1 MKNSDFKNPVM
12 ALAMT
17 VAMLFTSMI
26 SFAQV
31 TAYDE
36 GVNGDLGG
44 ILTIANPDDVTLTG
58 ANATTL
64 VFDVKGS
71 VTSVDRNDIFTF
83 NVPAGL
89 QLSSVVLQ
97 TLTKNSGGGAVNV
110 DAFFYIGS
118 DADPLGSFDAS
129 ITNLTSGPSGNLIA
143 ALTPPLNA
151 GDYTT
156 RVDFDGAVGN
166 FSYTVR
172 ITLQCAPVTALTI
185 NDGDADFCAGETDD
199 MARQVRVNPAPPTG
213 EEIVWRLLSV
223 PSGSAYSAGQTF
235 TNASPGN
242 DEFNITGNGR
252 NFRLRSNPMNAG
264 TPVFGTYSVEAFMR
278 NTAGCTS
285 ATVGPMTLTVG
296 ADLFVNNNFD
306 LDGINPDNAFCG
318 TVCNGASVNVDL
330 FLKAAVGAGLVEGT
344 DYTFKLLSV
353 QHRIGDCNSGSGY
366 TNGYGP
372 VSGTAS
378 IGSAVTGTFSHDNTQ
393 TVWLKFNLQADG
405 LTDKV
410 CQDGFRSFWIGILP
424 KPKMDFTFN
433 NPTTA
438 FCTAGNEMCNGDEA
452 DIDLKLIAA
461 QTGLFTEG
469 TDFQIKIVSVQ
480 YRIGGDCEPFTAFT
494 NGYGPVTGS
503 EAYANGEVISQIKE
517 TLSHNEMQHVWIK
530 YNLVLDDLS
539 SCNNDNFRSIWVKV
553 EPKPKMDF
561 VFNNPATAFCTAGNS
576 LCNGDEADIDL
587 ILKSGQSVYFTE
599 GTDFQFKIVSVQ
611 YRIGGDCEPFTAFT
625 NGYGP
630 VTGSEAYANGEVISQ
645 IKETLSHD
653 EMQHVWIKY
662 NLVLDDLSSCN
673 NDDFRSIWVKVE
685 AKPKLENCPADFTV
699 NTSNNGTEDCT
710 ASATWTH
717 PTLVGA
723 IDACNYILEI
733 SIDGEDFEAVTP
745 GGAASATLEGGD
757 GCETAH
763 TVSYR
768 IARSSVDDALIEG
781 LCDFTIK
788 VKDDENPVVDQT
800 PGALD
805 RSCSCEDA
813 TCIQAAQALFPT
825 AKDNCDT
832 ELTPTAISG
841 IVLGDCPNAYTIQR
855 TFTFED
861 DCGNN
866 VSYFQTITVYDNT
879 KPVFGEPN
887 PGVITLYTSEGA
899 SCPKEYDLTGLEEGQ
914 MFVGEAGTY
923 TVHGFEFDTPNANAS
938 DNCTA
943 DENLKLTVTNIEE
956 NVDRGNSYCDREIQI
971 TFRLEDECGNFRNRT
986 VVYRIEDDTAPE
998 FTTAPQCLEI
1008 TCTSPR
1014 DVEDQIGPWLASYG
1028 GAQAADNCTPALD
1041 IKWFRKLLSVEGSG
1055 CNICYTYEFSI
1066 KDLCGNITAATAQFC
1081 AGIEATVCEEEE
1093 EEDDVDTNNG
1103 GGTVSNGG
1111 GGSNGGN
1118 GGGNGGRNL
1127 LSNNNGKEEAQE
1139 GKAGI
1144 NKSVK
1149 LYPNPAKGELYLDLS
1164 SYIGKAV
1171 NVRIVNSLGQAM
1183 QELKI
1188 QEVQN
1193 ATERMELSNYTE
1205 GLYFVSIQAQGEEK
1219 VTKKFVVKQ

>member
-12 ALAMT
+12 VLAMM

-36 GVNGDLGG
+36 GVSGDLGG
-44 ILTIANPDDVTLTG
+44 ILTIADPDDVTLTG

-89 QLSSVVLQ
+89 QLSSVALQ
-97 TLTKNSGGGAVNV
+97 TLTKNSGGGNV
-110 DAFFYIGS
+110 DAFFFIGTN
-118 DADPLGSFDAS
+118 AVPPADAS
-129 ITNLTSGPSGNLIA
+129 ILGLTSGPSGNLIA

-151 GDYTT
+151 GNYTT
-156 RVDFDGAVGN
+156 RLDFDGAVGN

-264 TPVFGTYSVEAFMR
+264 TPVFGTYTVEAFMR

-296 ADLFVNNNFD
+296 ADLSVNNNFD

-344 DYTFKLLSV
+344 DYTFKLLNV
-353 QHRIGDCNSGSGY
+353 QYRIGDCNNGSGY

-378 IGSAVTGTFSHDNTQ
+378 VGSAVTGTFSHDNTQ

-410 CQDGFRSFWIGILP
+410 CKDGFRSFWIGILP

-433 NPTTA
+433 NPATA

-469 TDFQIKIVSVQ
+469 TDFQ
-480 YRIGGDCEPFTAFT
+480 
-494 NGYGPVTGS
+494 
-503 EAYANGEVISQIKE
+503 
-517 TLSHNEMQHVWIK
+517 
-530 YNLVLDDLS
+530 
-539 SCNNDNFRSIWVKV
+539 
-553 EPKPKMDF
+553 
-561 VFNNPATAFCTAGNS
+561 
-576 LCNGDEADIDL
+576 
-587 ILKSGQSVYFTE
+587 
-599 GTDFQFKIVSVQ
+599 FKIVSVQ
-611 YRIGGDCEPFTAFT
+611 YRIGGDCEPYTAFT

-673 NDDFRSIWVKVE
+673 NDDYRSIWVKVE

-699 NTSNNGTEDCT
+699 NTSNNGTGDCT
-710 ASATWTH
+710 ASAAWTH

-723 IDACNYILEI
+723 IDVCNYILEI
-733 SIDGEDFEAVTP
+733 SIDGGDFEAVTP

-861 DCGNN
+861 DCGNK

-1028 GAQAADNCTPALD
+1028 GAQAADNCTPTLD

-1081 AGIEATVCEEEE
+1081 AGMEATACEEE

-1164 SYIGKAV
+1164 SYLGKAV

>member
-1 MKNSDFKNPVM
+1 MKNSDFKKPVM
-12 ALAMT
+12 ALAMM
-17 VAMLFTSMI
+17 VAMLFTSMT

-36 GVNGDLGG
+36 GISGDLGG
-44 ILTIANPDDVTLTG
+44 VLTIANPDDVTLTG

-71 VTSVDRNDIFTF
+71 VTGVDRNDIFTF

-89 QLSSVVLQ
+89 QLSSVVMQ
-97 TLTKNSGGGAVNV
+97 TLTKNSGGGGVNV
-110 DAFFYIGS
+110 DFFFYNGN
-118 DADPLGSFDAS
+118 DADPLASFNAS
-129 ITNLTSGPSGNLIA
+129 ILNLTSGPSGNLIA
-143 ALTPPLNA
+143 PLTPPLNA

-156 RVDFDGAVGN
+156 RVDFDGVAGN

-172 ITLQCAPVTALTI
+172 ITLQCAPVTTLTI
-185 NDGDADFCAGETDD
+185 NDGDADFCAGEADD
-199 MARQVRVNPAPPTG
+199 AARQVRVAPNPATG
-213 EEIVWRLLSV
+213 EEIVWRLVSV
-223 PSGSAYSAGQTF
+223 PSGSAYSTGQTF

-242 DEFNITGNGR
+242 DEFNIAGANGR

-264 TPVFGTYSVEAFMR
+264 TPVFGTYTVEAFMR

-285 ATVGPMTLTVG
+285 AVVGPMTLTVG
-296 ADLFVNNNFD
+296 ADLSVNNNFD
-306 LDGINPDNAFCG
+306 FDGINPDNAFCG

-353 QHRIGDCNSGSGY
+353 QYRIGDCNNGSGY

-378 IGSAVTGTFSHDNTQ
+378 VGSALTGTFSHNDNQ

-410 CQDGFRSFWIGILP
+410 CKDGFRSFWIGILP

-433 NPTTA
+433 NPATA
-438 FCTAGNEMCNGDEA
+438 YCTDGNSLCNGDEA

-469 TDFQIKIVSVQ
+469 TDFQFKIVSVQ
-480 YRIGGDCEPFTAFT
+480 HRIGGDCEPYTAFT

-503 EAYANGEVISQIKE
+503 EAYANGEVLSQVKE

-539 SCNNDNFRSIWVKV
+539 SCNND
-553 EPKPKMDF
+553 D
-561 VFNNPATAFCTAGNS
+561 
-576 LCNGDEADIDL
+576 
-587 ILKSGQSVYFTE
+587 Y
-599 GTDFQFKIVSVQ
+599 
-611 YRIGGDCEPFTAFT
+611 
-625 NGYGP
+625 
-630 VTGSEAYANGEVISQ
+630 
-645 IKETLSHD
+645 
-653 EMQHVWIKY
+653 
-662 NLVLDDLSSCN
+662 
-673 NDDFRSIWVKVE
+673 RSIWVKVE
-685 AKPKLENCPADFTV
+685 AKPKLENCPTDFTV
-699 NTSNNGTEDCT
+699 NTSNNGTGDCT
-710 ASATWTH
+710 AAATWTH

-723 IDACNYILEI
+723 IDACDYILEM
-733 SIDGEDFEAVTP
+733 SIDGGDFEEVTP

-763 TVSYR
+763 TVCYR
-768 IARSSVDDALIEG
+768 IAGNEG
-781 LCDFTIK
+781 CECDFTIK
-788 VKDDENPVVDQT
+788 VKDDEDPVVTQA

-805 RSCSCEDA
+805 RSCSCEDVA
-813 TCIQAAQALFPT
+813 CIQAAQALLPT
-825 AKDNCDT
+825 AEDNCDGDLV
-832 ELTPTAISG
+832 LTTISG
-841 IVLGDCPNAYTIQR
+841 IELGDCPNAYTIQR
-855 TFTFED
+855 SFEFED
-861 DCGNN
+861 DCGNT
-866 VSYFQTITVYDNT
+866 VSYSQTITVYDNT
-879 KPVFGEPN
+879 KPIFGEPN

-899 SCPKEYDLTGLEEGQ
+899 SCPKIYDVTGLEEGQ
-914 MFVGEAGTY
+914 MFVGEVGTY
-923 TVHGFEFDTPNANAS
+923 NVHGFDFNTPNANAS

-943 DENLKLTVTNIEE
+943 AENLKLTVTNIEE
-956 NVDRGNSYCDREIQI
+956 NVDRGNMYCDREIQI

-986 VVYRIEDDTAPE
+986 IVYRIEDDTAPV
-998 FTTAPQCLEI
+998 FTTAPQCVEI
-1008 TCTSPR
+1008 TCNSPR
-1014 DVEDQIGPWLASYG
+1014 DVENQIGPWLESYG
-1028 GAQAADNCTPALD
+1028 GAQASDNCTPTLD

-1066 KDLCGNITAATAQFC
+1066 KDLCGNITTAEAQFC
-1081 AGIEATVCEEEE
+1081 AGMEATVCEEEE
-1093 EEDDVDTNNG
+1093 DDDININD

-1127 LSNNNGKEEAQE
+1127 SSSDRGKEVAQQ

-1149 LYPNPAKGELYLDLS
+1149 LYPNPAKSELYLDLS

-1171 NVRIVNSLGQAM
+1171 NIRIVNSLGQAT
-1183 QELKI
+1183 QEFKI

-1193 ATERMELSNYTE
+1193 ATERMELNNYTE

-1219 VTKKFVVKQ
+1219 VIKKFVVKF